1 MKNKKRVKKIN
12 SKIIHDLTAEVGF
25 KEVHEMTID
34 EWNAKLEERNKAK
47 KGKMKDRKRR
57 KKVQGKV
64 VHRTTPEEKFYK
76 KHGMTMEEW
85 RREQQFKVKLGLE
98 WFINQVNSQTP
109 IEFLKEP
116 NGTVTE
122 EDIKLVKDLQFL
134 GLKDEV
140 INVLLH
146 YALVVSRIGLV
157 HPLVKEMGK
166 SWYKNNIL
174 TVEKAIVFVRE
185 EQKKYNESS
194 ET

>member
-12 SKIIHDLTAEVGF
+12 SKIIHDLTAEEGF
-25 KEVHEMTID
+25 KEVHEMSID

-47 KGKMKDRKRR
+47 TGKMIDRKRR

-85 RREQQFKVKLGLE
+85 RREQQFKVKSGLE

-122 EDIKLVKDLQFL
+122 EDIKLVKDLQLL

-174 TVEKAIVFVRE
+174 TVENAIVFVRE